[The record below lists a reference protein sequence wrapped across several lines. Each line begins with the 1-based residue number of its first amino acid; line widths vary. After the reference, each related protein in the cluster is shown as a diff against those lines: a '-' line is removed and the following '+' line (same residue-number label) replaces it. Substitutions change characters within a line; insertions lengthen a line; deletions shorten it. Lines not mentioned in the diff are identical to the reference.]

1 MDGALLSQGVHEGV
15 HELEIGCSERVVGAP
30 RFELGTPCTPC
41 KCATR
46 LRHAPTTVLE
56 GPSRREWGSLAR
68 AAMIRRNAAAAGEP
82 AILR

>member
-15 HELEIGCSERVVGAP
+15 HEGKNGCSERLVGAP

-46 LRHAPTTVLE
+46 LRHAPTGISLLGLE
-56 GPSRREWGSLAR
+56 SAR
-68 AAMIRRNAAAAGEP
+68 AGFTRAQAAMIR
-82 AILR
+82 